1 MANGLGVAIVGC
13 GNRSVEHMNAVDTVA
28 GLRVVSG
35 ADEQAAG
42 RSRFAERYDAP
53 VFDRFADLLAS
64 SVPDI
69 AAICTMEY
77 PRYDLTMQ
85 AIEAGVRAVVLEKPM
100 ARTVIEARE
109 MVAAAESKGIHLV
122 VCHQM
127 RFSDEFVSAKLA
139 VDRGAIGTPYLY
151 RATSFGQ
158 LMEQG
163 PHMVDMVL
171 WLAGNP
177 EVEWVMGQI
186 ADVETGRSTVHPA
199 PAFVLG
205 YVTFA
210 GGSRAILEC
219 GRSFQRAVELPDE
232 TWLQKRVQVLGTDG
246 VIDSIVAHHCKIM
259 SPSQADWKKLA
270 QGDVSW
276 NRATAAFY
284 EELRDVIN
292 NGGVHRNNA
301 AASLRGFEIIHAIYA
316 AALARDRIKI
326 SPDFKTTALEEI
338 MASGPQ
344 R

>member
-1 MANGLGVAIVGC
+1 MDKKSDTEGVPGPSIDASMTARHWWREDGSMLLPGEKGGSTVFEISFWDGGRYVGHPETTVFEC
-13 GNRSVEHMNAVDTVA
+13 VDDLVA
-28 GLRVVSG
+28 SPW
-35 ADEQAAG
+35 DER
-42 RSRFAERYDAP
+42 RSRFVAEHCARLGS
-53 VFDRFADLLAS
+53 VLRRIAS
-64 SVPDI
+64 G
-69 AAICTMEY
+69 
-77 PRYDLTMQ
+77 L
-85 AIEAGVRAVVLEKPM
+85 
-100 ARTVIEARE
+100 E

-139 VDRGAIGTPYLY
+139 VDRGSIGTPYLY
-151 RATSFGQ
+151 RASSFGH

-163 PHMVDMVL
+163 PHMVDMIL

-186 ADVETGRSTVHPA
+186 ADVETGRSSVHPA

-205 YVTFA
+205 YVAFA
-210 GGSRAILEC
+210 GGARAILEC
-219 GRSFQRAVELPDE
+219 GRSSQRAIELPDE

-259 SPSQADWKKLA
+259 SPSQADWKTLA
-270 QGDVSW
+270 KGDASW

-292 NGGVHRNNA
+292 DGGIHRNGGAV
-301 AASLRGFEIIHAIYA
+301 SLRGFEIIHAIYA
-316 AALARDRIKI
+316 AALARDRIEI
-326 SPDFKTTALEEI
+326 SPDFDKTALEEI
-338 MASGPQ
+338 MASGPE